1 MLDDLPIQFEQPGWL
16 ILLALLLPIWFIS
29 FLHAAHFS
37 AARRFTSLAFRTVVV
52 LLLTMA
58 LARPT
63 LVKRG
68 DAITVTVISDVSQSI
83 PLPERVRAASLVQSL
98 IAGRSNPDDQLA
110 AVSLAANARPSA
122 KPDPDTIVDLDAY
135 DGETDATDLAA
146 GVEQALSLIPA
157 DTANRLLLISDGN
170 ETRGSVLEVAEIAR
184 ANRIP
189 IDVIPIRYAS
199 DNEVLVDQV
208 KVPSRARLG
217 QTVDLKVFLRSQ
229 KATSGSLTVS
239 QNGAPLV
246 LDPEQGSTSVNIELP
261 AGPTVLSFPVSLERG
276 GAHQFEA
283 QFEPANPESDG
294 LLENNRGNGV
304 TFVSGEGR
312 ILFVEGSPGAA
323 TSLRTALLQGGIQSD
338 LLPPDALDQG
348 TALLNGYDAIILCN
362 LPRWAVSN
370 TADTALHSYV
380 HDLGGGLMM
389 VGGDQSF
396 GAGGWID
403 SQTAEVLPVRLDPPQ
418 QRQMVRG
425 ALALIIHSTE
435 MPRANYW
442 AQQTAIAAIEALTS
456 LDYIGII
463 TYNYNATGKSIN
475 GASWALPMQE
485 AGDKARAIAATKS
498 MVVGDMPDFSASLEL
513 AYEGLEP
520 LRAGQKHMVIISDGD
535 PAAPSSA
542 LLNKFVEA
550 KISITTI
557 MYAGHGTYLHRQAMR
572 AIAGMTGGTF
582 YNEPPPSD
590 LPKIFTK
597 EATVVSRSL
606 INEGTYD
613 PQVRSSLSGPVKGID
628 SVPPIRGFVLTVDR
642 DEGRAQTPIVVQGAE
657 SQDPLLA
664 YWNYGL
670 GKSLAFTSDL
680 SGRWCADWIAWAG
693 FQRMWEQSVRWLMRP
708 ASPAN
713 VLLRTRIEGETAIVE
728 VDATNEDSGFIN
740 FLQTDSRVLDPDG
753 VVQPLE
759 LEQVGPGRYRGEF
772 QTGAAGAYLVNV
784 GFPTVSASGEA
795 QLRSVQGAVSLPYS
809 KEFRSVQDNSAL
821 LRTIADRTGGRVIE
835 LDANPES
842 IDLFEKA
849 SIEVPL
855 APRRIWDLIAIIAVV
870 LFIIDVAVRRLTI
883 DSRAARAAMSRSI
896 AASTGA
902 RSSEASVSAWK
913 RARAQSRRGRRR
925 DRSDSS
931 PAPSGGSTSEATRSE
946 GSATSFDVD
955 SELSGSSASGSDSSP
970 SPSSRAVDARESEE
984 AEEGSLARLK
994 RAKRRALDGD
1004 PPE

>member
-1 MLDDLPIQFEQPGWL
+1 MLDASPIQFEQPGWL
-16 ILLALLLPIWFIS
+16 ILLLILIPIWFIS
-29 FLHAAHFS
+29 FIHAANFS
-37 AARRFTSLAFRTVVV
+37 TTRRYASLVFRTIVV

-63 LVKRG
+63 VVKRG
-68 DAITVTVISDVSQSI
+68 DSITVTVISDVSQSI
-83 PLPERVRAASLVQSL
+83 PLPQRVRAAGLVQSL

-110 AVSLAANARPSA
+110 AVTLASEARPTA
-122 KPDPDTIVDLDAY
+122 KPHPDTIVDLDAY
-135 DGETDATDLAA
+135 EGETDATDLAA
-146 GVEQALSLIPA
+146 GIEQALSLIPA

-199 DNEVLVDQV
+199 DNEVLIDQI

-217 QTVDLKVFLRSQ
+217 QTVDLKIFLRSQ
-229 KATSGSLTVS
+229 KPSSGFLTVS
-239 QNGAPLV
+239 QNGVPLI
-246 LDPEQGSTSVNIELP
+246 LDPEQGSVSVNIELP

-283 QFEPANPESDG
+283 QFEPANPEADG

-312 ILFVEGSPGAA
+312 ILFVEGMAEAA
-323 TSLRTALLQGGIQSD
+323 TPLRSALLQGGIQSD
-338 LLPPDALDQG
+338 LLPADALDQG
-348 TALLNGYDAIILCN
+348 ISLLNGYDAIILCN
-362 LPRWAVSN
+362 LPRWAISN
-370 TADTALHSYV
+370 AADTALHSYV

-389 VGGDQSF
+389 VGGTQSF

-442 AQQTAIAAIEALTS
+442 AQQTSIAAIEALTS

-463 TYNYNATGKSIN
+463 TYDFSAGGQSIN
-475 GASWALPMQE
+475 GASWALPMEE
-485 AGDKARAIAATKS
+485 AGNKQRAIAATKS
-498 MVVGDMPDFSASLEL
+498 MVVGDMPDFTASLEL
-513 AYEGLEP
+513 AYQGLEP

-535 PAAPSSA
+535 PAAPSSK
-542 LLNKFVEA
+542 LLQKFIDA
-550 KISITTI
+550 KITITTI
-557 MYAGHGTYLHRQAMR
+557 MYAGHGTFLHQQAMR

-582 YNEPPPSD
+582 YKEPPPSD

-606 INEGTYD
+606 LNEGLYV
-613 PQVRSSLSGPVKGID
+613 PQVRSSLSGPVKGVD
-628 SVPPIRGFVLTVDR
+628 SVPDIRGFVLTVDR
-642 DEGRAQTPIVVQGAE
+642 DEGRAQTPIIIETAE
-657 SQDPLLA
+657 SKDPLLA

-680 SGRWCADWIAWAG
+680 SGRWCAEWVSWDG

-708 ASPAN
+708 ASPSN
-713 VLLRTRIEGETAIVE
+713 VLLKTRIEGETAIVE

-740 FLQTDSRVLDPDG
+740 FLQTDSRVLDPTG
-753 VVQPLE
+753 VVRPLD

-772 QTGAAGAYLVNV
+772 DTTVSGAYLVNV
-784 GFPTVSASGEA
+784 GFPTVSSSGET

-809 KEFRSVQDNSAL
+809 KEFRAVQDNAAL
-821 LRTIADRTGGRVIE
+821 LRTVADRTGGRVIE
-835 LDANPES
+835 LDANPEL

-849 SIEVPL
+849 SVEVPL
-855 APRRIWDLIAIIAVV
+855 APRRIWDLVAILAVV
-870 LFIIDVAVRRLTI
+870 LFIIDVAVRRLSVDT
-883 DSRAARAAMSRSI
+883 RAARAAMARNI
-896 AASTGA
+896 NASAGG
-902 RSSEASVSAWK
+902 SGSEASVSAWK
-913 RARAQSRRGRRR
+913 RARSQSRKGRKR
-925 DRSDSS
+925 DRTDQTSHPVPGESS
-931 PAPSGGSTSEATRSE
+931 AASAEESSG
-946 GSATSFDVD
+946 TSFDIEN
-955 SELSGSSASGSDSSP
+955 ELSGSGRSGESV
-970 SPSSRAVDARESEE
+970 PSSDQARASDTNGADDE
-984 AEEGSLARLK
+984 EEGSLARLK
-994 RAKRRALDGD
+994 RAKRRARDGD
-1004 PPE
+1004 SSQ